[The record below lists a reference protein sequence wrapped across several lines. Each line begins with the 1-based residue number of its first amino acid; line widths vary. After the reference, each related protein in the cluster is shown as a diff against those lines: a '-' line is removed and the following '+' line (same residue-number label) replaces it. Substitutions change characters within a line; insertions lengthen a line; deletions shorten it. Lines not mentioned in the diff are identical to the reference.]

1 MNSQKKQMCFDWGP
15 GEMLVCETSF
25 NKKGRFFC
33 FSCRLSVLVQLF
45 FFFFLYSLRF
55 EYLRY
60 ENKRTYFVPF
70 SFLKLFSCLRFS
82 LICET
87 WQMLSLGEK
96 S

>member
-1 MNSQKKQMCFDWGP
+1 MKPLSIKKVGFFVS
-15 GEMLVCETSF
+15 LVDYLCWY
-25 NKKGRFFC
+25 NC
-33 FSCRLSVLVQLF
+33 L